1 MIASSP
7 CLRNS
12 TNCWADGGEA
22 MQSGKRTIL
31 HVIDALNVG
40 GAQELL
46 VLLAEKTPKSAYQTL
61 VCVIQPDTTIK
72 ARIESKGA
80 PVFCLNRSRPSIYNP
95 FAFVLYFYKNI
106 RDILSLCRQHKV
118 DVVHCH
124 LSDSELIGI
133 PAGWLYRADRVI
145 STVHYPALLPER
157 KAGDLRNYLRIG
169 TTRMLYHLTDA
180 VVAVS
185 DDVAEQLK
193 SVFHLA
199 PSKIRIIINGI
210 DVEAI
215 HGARPKPEWLPSVSA
230 LPGQR
235 LVTSVG
241 RLMPPKG
248 HRYLVEA
255 MPYLKRRFDNVK
267 LLLAGDG
274 DLRESLEQQSRRLG
288 VQDVISFLG
297 SRNDIREILSLTE
310 VFVLPSISEGT
321 SMALLEAMAAGKP
334 IVATD
339 IPGNRA
345 VLKHEYNCLLV
356 PPGNP
361 EKLAEAIVFLLKNPL
376 IAADCGQN
384 AYRDVSRQ
392 FDIEQTV
399 TRLMTIWG

>member
-1 MIASSP
+1 M
-7 CLRNS
+7 LGR
-12 TNCWADGGEA
+12 
-22 MQSGKRTIL
+22 KRTIL

-72 ARIESKGA
+72 ARIESKG
-80 PVFCLNRSRPSIYNP
+80 VTVYCFNRPRPSIYKP
-95 FAFVLYFYKNI
+95 YDFILYFYKNV
-106 RDILSLCRQHKV
+106 RDIIALCRQHKV

-124 LSDSELIGI
+124 LSDAEFTGI
-133 PAGWLYRADRVI
+133 PAGWLSRADRVI

-157 KAGDLRNYLRIG
+157 KAGDFRNHFRVG
-169 TTRMLYHLTDA
+169 VTWMLYHLTDS

-199 PSKIRIIINGI
+199 SSKIRIIINGI

-215 HGARPKPEWLPSVSA
+215 RGTLANPEWLPSVGA

-235 LVTSVG
+235 LITSVG

-255 MPYLKRRFDNVK
+255 MPYLTSRFGNLK

-274 DLRESLEQQSRRLG
+274 DLRESLEKQSQSLG
-288 VQDVISFLG
+288 VRDVVSFLG
-297 SRNDIREILSLTE
+297 SRNDVREILALTE
-310 VFVLPSISEGT
+310 VFVLPSTSEGT

-339 IPGNRA
+339 IPGNRDI
-345 VLKHEYNCLLV
+345 LKHEYNCLLV
-356 PPGNP
+356 PPGNS
-361 EKLAEAIVFLLKNPL
+361 EKLAEAIAFLLNHPV
-376 IAADCGQN
+376 IAADYGKN
-384 AYRDVSRQ
+384 AYGDVYRQ
-392 FDIEQTV
+392 FNIEQTV
-399 TRLMTIWG
+399 AKLMTIWG

>member
-1 MIASSP
+1 M
-7 CLRNS
+7 LDR
-12 TNCWADGGEA
+12 
-22 MQSGKRTIL
+22 KRTIL

-61 VCVIQPDTTIK
+61 VCVIQTDTTIK
-72 ARIESKGA
+72 ARIESKG
-80 PVFCLNRSRPSIYNP
+80 VTVYCFNRPRPSIYNLYD
-95 FAFVLYFYKNI
+95 FILYFYKNV
-106 RDILSLCRQHKV
+106 RDIIALCRQHKV

-124 LSDSELIGI
+124 LSDAEFAGI

-157 KAGDLRNYLRIG
+157 EAGDFRNHFRIG
-169 TTRMLYHLTDA
+169 VTRMLYHLTDS

-215 HGARPKPEWLPSVSA
+215 HGTLANPEWLPSVNA

-235 LVTSVG
+235 LITSVG

-255 MPYLKRRFDNVK
+255 MPYLNRRLGNLK

-274 DLRESLEQQSRRLG
+274 DLRESLEKQSQSLG
-288 VQDVISFLG
+288 VQDMVSFLG
-297 SRNDIREILSLTE
+297 SRNDVREILALTE
-310 VFVLPSISEGT
+310 VFVLPSTSEGT

-345 VLKHEYNCLLV
+345 VLKQEYNCLLV

-361 EKLAEAIVFLLKNPL
+361 EKLAEAIAFLLNHPL
-376 IAADCGQN
+376 IAADYGKN
-384 AYRDVSRQ
+384 AYRDVYRQ
-392 FDIEQTV
+392 FNIEQTV
-399 TRLMTIWG
+399 TKLINIWGQE

>member
-1 MIASSP
+1 MP
-7 CLRNS
+7 
-12 TNCWADGGEA
+12 T
-22 MQSGKRTIL
+22 GKRTIL

-72 ARIESKGA
+72 PRIESKGA
-80 PVFCLNRSRPSIYNP
+80 PVYCFNRFRPSIYNLLD
-95 FAFVLYFYKNI
+95 FIVYFYKNV
-106 RDILSLCRQHKV
+106 RDVLSLCRQHKV

-124 LSDSELIGI
+124 LSDAEFIGI

-157 KAGDLRNYLRIG
+157 KAGDFRNHFRIG
-169 TTRMLYHLTDA
+169 VTRMLYHLTDA

-185 DDVAEQLK
+185 ADVAEQLK
-193 SVFHLA
+193 GVFHLA
-199 PSKIRIIINGI
+199 PAKIRIIINGI

-215 HGARPKPEWLPSVSA
+215 HGTRPKPEWLPSLCAS
-230 LPGQR
+230 PGQR

-255 MPYLKRRFDNVK
+255 IPYLTRRFVNLK

-288 VQDVISFLG
+288 VQDVVSFLG
-297 SRNDIREILSLTE
+297 SRNDVREILALTE
-310 VFVLPSISEGT
+310 VFVLPSTSEGT

-345 VLKHEYNCLLV
+345 ILKHEYNCLLV

-361 EKLAEAIVFLLKNPL
+361 EKLAEAIAFLLNHPL
-376 IAADCGQN
+376 IAADYGKN
-384 AYRDVSRQ
+384 AYRDVYQQ
-392 FDIEQTV
+392 FNIEQTV
-399 TRLMTIWG
+399 TRLMAIWG

>member
-1 MIASSP
+1 MP
-7 CLRNS
+7 
-12 TNCWADGGEA
+12 T
-22 MQSGKRTIL
+22 GKRIIL

-61 VCVIQPDTTIK
+61 VCVIQPDTTVK
-72 ARIESKGA
+72 PRIESKGVA
-80 PVFCLNRSRPSIYNP
+80 VFCLNRPRPSIVSP
-95 FAFVLYFYKNI
+95 FAFILYCYKNI
-106 RDILSLCRQHKV
+106 RDIISLCRQHGV

-124 LSDSELIGI
+124 LSDAEFLGI
-133 PAGWLYRADRVI
+133 LAGWLYRADRVI

-157 KAGDLRNYLRIG
+157 KAGDFRNHFRIG
-169 TTRMLYHLTDA
+169 VTWMLYHLTDA

-193 SVFHLA
+193 SVFHLT
-199 PSKIRIIINGI
+199 PSKIRVIINGI

-215 HGARPKPEWLPSVSA
+215 HGTLPKPEWLPSVYAS
-230 LPGQR
+230 PGQR

-255 MPYLKRRFDNVK
+255 VPYLTRRFGNLKV
-267 LLLAGDG
+267 LLAGDG

-288 VQDVISFLG
+288 VQNVVSFLG
-297 SRNDIREILSLTE
+297 SRNDVSEILALTE
-310 VFVLPSISEGT
+310 VFVLPSTSEGT

-339 IPGNRA
+339 IPGNRSI
-345 VLKHEYNCLLV
+345 LKHEYNCLLV
-356 PPGNP
+356 LPGNP
-361 EKLAEAIVFLLKNPL
+361 EKLAEAIAFLLNHPA
-376 IAADCGQN
+376 IAIDYGKN
-384 AYRDVSRQ
+384 AYRDVYEQ
-392 FDIEQTV
+392 FNIEQTV
-399 TRLMTIWG
+399 TRLMVLWG

>member
-1 MIASSP
+1 MLGS
-7 CLRNS
+7 
-12 TNCWADGGEA
+12 
-22 MQSGKRTIL
+22 KRIIL

-72 ARIESKGA
+72 ARIESKG
-80 PVFCLNRSRPSIYNP
+80 VMVHCFNRPRPSIYHP
-95 FAFVLYFYKNI
+95 YDFILYFYKNV
-106 RDILSLCRQHKV
+106 RDIIALCRQHKV

-124 LSDSELIGI
+124 LSDAEFTGI

-157 KAGDLRNYLRIG
+157 KAGDFRNYFRIG
-169 TTRMLYHLTDA
+169 VTRILYHLTDS

-199 PSKIRIIINGI
+199 PSKIQIIINGI

-215 HGARPKPEWLPSVSA
+215 HGTLANPEWLPSVDA

-235 LVTSVG
+235 LITAVG

-255 MPYLKRRFDNVK
+255 MPYLTRRLGNLK

-274 DLRESLEQQSRRLG
+274 DLRESLEQQSQSLG
-288 VQDVISFLG
+288 VQDVVSFLG
-297 SRNDIREILSLTE
+297 SRNDVREILALTE
-310 VFVLPSISEGT
+310 VFVLPSTSEGT

-361 EKLAEAIVFLLKNPL
+361 EKLAEAIAFLLNHPL
-376 IAADCGQN
+376 IAADYGKN
-384 AYRDVSRQ
+384 AYGDVYMQ
-392 FDIEQTV
+392 FNIEQTV
-399 TRLMTIWG
+399 TKLTAIWG